1 MQGANFASARVEIT
15 REQVARRAAGR
26 IEVKAVQRFGIAMRI
41 MSKFLLFR
49 L

>member
-1 MQGANFASARVEIT
+1 MQGANFTSARLEIT
-15 REQVARRAAGR
+15 DEQVARRAAGR
-26 IEVKAVQRFGIAMRI
+26 IDVKMVKRFGMVMRI

>member
-1 MQGANFASARVEIT
+1 MQGASLALARVEIT
-15 REQVARRAAGR
+15 HDQVARRAAGR